1 MARNP
6 PWSRDELIIALDLYM
21 RNEGKLPPQAA
32 VDEVSRLLRS
42 IAGRTA
48 DSNDNYRN
56 RNAVLMKLGNFQ
68 AIDPSFV
75 ATGRSGLSRGARGD
89 KEVWDDFASDP
100 NRLSETAHAIVTLA
114 CVFDNLK
121 DNVDEGAEASEGR
134 VLTRVHRYRERNA
147 KLRSKK
153 IASIIARG
161 GTIAC
166 EICNFDFEET
176 YGDHGRGFIEVHHL
190 LPLHELTEARANRL
204 EDLALVCANCH
215 RMLHASRPWL
225 TLEGL
230 KYLIKINDPA

>member
-6 PWSRDELIIALDLYM
+6 PWSRDELIIALNLYM
-21 RNEGKLPPQAA
+21 RYEGRLPPLAA

-42 IAGRTA
+42 VASRTS
-48 DSNDNYRN
+48 DPNDNYRN

-89 KEVWDDFASDP
+89 KEVWDDFASDHA
-100 NRLSETAHAIVTLA
+100 RLSETARAIVRLA
-114 CVFDNLK
+114 SVSDNLA
-121 DNVDEGAEASEGR
+121 DNVDEGAEASEGG

-153 IASIIARG
+153 IASVLAKGRA
-161 GTIAC
+161 IAC
-166 EICNFDFEET
+166 EICDFDFEAR
-176 YGDHGRGFIEVHHL
+176 YGDRGRGFIEVHHL

-215 RMLHASRPWL
+215 RMLHASKPWL
-225 TLEGL
+225 TLEEL
-230 KYLIKINDPA
+230 KGMIKVNERA